1 MLDTVDVLSHFA
13 LGVLAERRAQAE
25 QVAPCVPAI
34 TKHNP
39 ALALA
44 GHFPHLPR
52 PTDNWPAQGPTLIR
66 KLGPNEG
73 TKLGTGRRK
82 DTAGAV
88 LSFLRDNPG
97 CAARDIDRAIGKA
110 ACNTLLSMFRAGIV
124 RREGTSRRYV
134 WFVTEAP

>member
-1 MLDTVDVLSHFA
+1 MLDNADILSHFA
-13 LGVLAERRAQAE
+13 LGVLAERKVQHPR
-25 QVAPCVPAI
+25 
-34 TKHNP
+34 NP

-52 PTDNWPAQGPTLIR
+52 PTDNWPPEGPVLIR

-88 LSFLRDNPG
+88 LSFLRENPG